1 MVNKGGL
8 MYQKVLIPLDGS
20 KEAEEVF
27 PLVQNELNEGG
38 AVILVQVIPP
48 ARTQKIGEHIIMASQ
63 QEEAD
68 RSEAMAYLRS
78 LVRQHDWSGD
88 NWRLQV
94 EVATSVADGIVRLA
108 DRESVDLIAMYTHD
122 RKLLARHV
130 KRSIAREV
138 QRRAATEVRIFGT
151 REIQELSAEVTPAGD
166 TRDGDSRVFRQIDA
180 FGDLSPE
187 QIEKVVALG
196 TRRNVAAG
204 ELLGTGGEL
213 GEFMFVILEG
223 EAHLT
228 THSEI
233 GEISVRIARPG
244 EAFPLAALLGS
255 GTLIT
260 SGEALTEMEV
270 LAIPRSE
277 LLMLCSREPEI
288 GMRIYA
294 SVGRLFSTRY
304 AETLTH
310 LTISAARELERGDS

>member
-1 MVNKGGL
+1 

-27 PLVQNELNEGG
+27 PLVQNEIAQDGE
-38 AVILVQVIPP
+38 VILVQVIPP
-48 ARTQKIGEHIIMASQ
+48 ARTQKVGEHIILASQ

-78 LVRQHDWSGD
+78 LARQQDWAAD
-88 NWRLQV
+88 NWRLEV
-94 EVATSVADGIVRLA
+94 EVANTVADGIVRLA
-108 DRESVDLIAMYTHD
+108 DRQGVDLVAMYTHD

-138 QRRAATEVRIFGT
+138 QRRCSTEVRVFGT
-151 REIQELSAEVTPAGD
+151 RELQELAAEAATPSDAQVGD
-166 TRDGDSRVFRQIDA
+166 NRVFRQIDA

-187 QIEKVVALG
+187 QVERVIALG
-196 TRRNVAAG
+196 SRRNVEAG
-204 ELLGTGGEL
+204 EMLGTGGEL
-213 GEFMFVILEG
+213 GENLFVIIEG

-294 SVGRLFSTRY
+294 AVGRLFSNRY

-310 LTISAARELERGDS
+310 LTISAARELEMGDS

>member
-1 MVNKGGL
+1 

-27 PLVQNELNEGG
+27 PLVQNELTEDGE
-38 AVILVQVIPP
+38 VILVQVIPP
-48 ARTQKIGEHIIMASQ
+48 ARTQKIGEHIILASQ

-78 LVRQHDWSGD
+78 LARQQDWAAE
-88 NWRLQV
+88 NWRLEV
-94 EVATSVADGIVRLA
+94 EVANSVPDGIVRLA
-108 DRESVDLIAMYTHD
+108 DREAVDLIAMYTHD

-138 QRRAATEVRIFGT
+138 QRRATSEVRVFGT
-151 REIQELSAEVTPAGD
+151 REIQELASGATATGEFH
-166 TRDGDSRVFRQIDA
+166 DGDNRIFRQIDA
-180 FGDLSPE
+180 FVDLSPD

-196 TRRNVAAG
+196 SRRNVEAG
-204 ELLGTGGEL
+204 EWLGTGGEL
-213 GEFMFVILEG
+213 GEFLFVILEG

-294 SVGRLFSTRY
+294 AVARLFSNRY

-310 LTISAARELERGDS
+310 LTISATRELQRGDS

>member
-1 MVNKGGL
+1 

-27 PLVQNELNEGG
+27 PLVQNELEADGE
-38 AVILVQVIPP
+38 VILVQVIPP
-48 ARTQKIGEHIIMASQ
+48 ARTQKVGDHIILASQ

-78 LVRQHDWSGD
+78 LSRQQEWAAD
-88 NWRLQV
+88 NWRLEV
-94 EVATSVADGIVRLA
+94 EVANSVADGIVRLA
-108 DRESVDLIAMYTHD
+108 DREAVDLVAMYTHD

-138 QRRAATEVRIFGT
+138 QRRCATEVRVFGT
-151 REIQELSAEVTPAGD
+151 RELQELVAEASTAAGGQDGD
-166 TRDGDSRVFRQIDA
+166 TRVFRQIDA

-196 TRRNVAAG
+196 THRNVEAG
-204 ELLGTGGEL
+204 GLLGTGGEL
-213 GEFMFVILEG
+213 GEYMFLIIEG

-288 GMRIYA
+288 GMRIYQA
-294 SVGRLFSTRY
+294 VGRLFSNRY

-310 LTISAARELERGDS
+310 LTISAARELQTGDS

>member
-1 MVNKGGL
+1 

-27 PLVQNELNEGG
+27 PLVQNELTDDGE
-38 AVILVQVIPP
+38 VILVQVIPP
-48 ARTQKIGEHIIMASQ
+48 ARTQKIGEHIILASQ

-78 LVRQHDWSGD
+78 LVRQQDWSAD
-88 NWRLQV
+88 NWSLQV
-94 EVATSVADGIVRLA
+94 EVAGSVADGIVRLA
-108 DRESVDLIAMYTHD
+108 DREAVDLIAMYTHD

-138 QRRAATEVRIFGT
+138 QRRSSTEVRVFGT
-151 REIQELSAEVTPAGD
+151 REIQELAAEAQTPGD
-166 TRDGDSRVFRQIDA
+166 SQDGDNRVFRQIDA

-196 TRRNVAAG
+196 TRRNVEAG

-294 SVGRLFSTRY
+294 SVGRLFSNRY